1 MISTRLDRRG
11 KSRPA
16 ARSIRR
22 YARRVTNSDVDEE
35 MNPISHEHPDVSGGR
50 VRAAT
55 FGAMDGLVT
64 NISLVAGVGGAGAS
78 AHTIVLS
85 GVAGLIAGAFS
96 MALGEF
102 TSVSTQNEQLD
113 AEVDVER
120 SEIAKNPRGELN
132 ELVEMFTEMGM
143 TEETATTAAHEI
155 HRDPECAVDVH
166 ITQELGVAPSDKPSP
181 WVAAISSF
189 VMFGVGG
196 VVPLIPYLLGFSSLI
211 LGLSVGAVG
220 LLIAGGVAAYVT
232 RHPIAR
238 GALRQLCFGAI
249 AAGATYLVG
258 LAIGVPAGG

>member
-1 MISTRLDRRG
+1 M
-11 KSRPA
+11 
-16 ARSIRR
+16 
-22 YARRVTNSDVDEE
+22 RVTNSEVDAEPT
-35 MNPISHEHPDVSGGR
+35 PISHEHPDVSGGR

-78 AHTIVLS
+78 AHTIILS

-113 AEVDVER
+113 AEVEVER
-120 SEIAKNPRGELN
+120 TEIEENPCAELR
-132 ELVEMFTEMGM
+132 ELIDMLTEMGM
-143 TEETATTAAHEI
+143 SEETATTAAHEI
-155 HRDPECAVDVH
+155 HRDPESAVDVH
-166 ITQELGVAPSDKPSP
+166 ITQELGVDPSDKPSP

-189 VMFGVGG
+189 VMFGIGG
-196 VVPLIPYLLGFSSLI
+196 VVPLVPYLLGFSSLI
-211 LGLSVGAVG
+211 LGLSAGAVG

-238 GALRQLCFGAI
+238 GALRQLCFGVI

>member
-1 MISTRLDRRG
+1 M
-11 KSRPA
+11 
-16 ARSIRR
+16 RR
-22 YARRVTNSDVDEE
+22 YARRVTNRELDEDA
-35 MNPISHEHPDVSGGR
+35 NPISHEHADVSGGR

-78 AHTIVLS
+78 SHTIVLS

-113 AEVDVER
+113 AEVAVER
-120 SEIAKNPRGELN
+120 NEIEKNPHGELD
-132 ELVEMFTEMGM
+132 ELIDMLTDMGM
-143 TEETATTAAHEI
+143 TESTATTAANEI
-155 HRDPECAVDVH
+155 HADPEGAVNVH
-166 ITQELGVAPSDKPSP
+166 ITHELGVAPSDKPSP

-189 VMFGVGG
+189 IMFAIGG
-196 VVPLIPYLLGFSSLI
+196 IVPLIPYLLGFSSLI

-232 RHPIAR
+232 RHPIVR
-238 GALRQLCFGAI
+238 GAVRQLCFGVI

>member
-1 MISTRLDRRG
+1 M
-11 KSRPA
+11 
-16 ARSIRR
+16 
-22 YARRVTNSDVDEE
+22 TNSEVDAEPT
-35 MNPISHEHPDVSGGR
+35 PISHEHPDVSGGR

-78 AHTIVLS
+78 AHTIILS

-113 AEVDVER
+113 AEVEVER
-120 SEIAKNPRGELN
+120 TEIEENPCAELR
-132 ELVEMFTEMGM
+132 ELIDMLTEMGM
-143 TEETATTAAHEI
+143 SEETATTAAHEI
-155 HRDPECAVDVH
+155 HRDPESAVDVH
-166 ITQELGVAPSDKPSP
+166 ITQELGVDPSDKPSP

-189 VMFGVGG
+189 VMFGIGG
-196 VVPLIPYLLGFSSLI
+196 VVPLVPYLLGFSSLI
-211 LGLSVGAVG
+211 LGLSAGAVG

-238 GALRQLCFGAI
+238 GALRQLCFGVI